1 MRFLI
6 VDESA
11 QARRELAAM
20 LNARWPEARCEEWDP
35 RAQGDPREQLARGG
49 YAAVLLD
56 SEPGGADG
64 IAWVAAIRRNPDAP
78 PVVLLT
84 ARGGEYLA
92 VKAMKAGAAD
102 FMRKDTLDAERLVR
116 SVEEAL
122 TEQEAQRLD
131 RTSPGT
137 NPAFLRTVQV
147 DARKIGLPAEDDT
160 VLVPGY
166 RVLRMIGEGG
176 MAKAYLCERA
186 HDGLQLVLKVLD
198 PSLRSDE
205 VFLQRFVRE
214 YKLIASIEN
223 EHVARIFDQGFTGQH
238 AYIAMEYFSGGD
250 LKARLAQGVTSLGAL
265 RIASQIAKA
274 LDAIHSSGIIHRD
287 LKPQNILFRDTGRL
301 AIVDFGL
308 AKDMSVESTL
318 TQHGEI
324 LATPRYMSPE
334 QCLATGVDHRSDLYS
349 LGVIFFEM
357 LTGNRLYEAESAAG
371 LIYQHVHG
379 EVPQLPGR
387 LSGYQPIVNRLLAKQ
402 PEARFQSARELF
414 ATIAI

>member
-6 VDESA
+6 IDESPES
-11 QARRELAAM
+11 REALATM
-20 LNARWPEARCEEWDP
+20 LAGRWPQAHCEAWDP
-35 RAQGDPREQLARGG
+35 RTQGDPRGQLAAGG
-49 YAAVLLD
+49 YSAVLLD
-56 SEPGGADG
+56 SEPAGADG
-64 IAWVAAIRRNPDAP
+64 IAWVASIRQHPDAP

-102 FMRKDTLDAERLVR
+102 FLRKDNLDAERLVR
-116 SVEEAL
+116 SIEEAL

-137 NPAFLRTVQV
+137 SPVFLRTVELDV
-147 DARKIGLPAEDDT
+147 RKIGLPVSGDT
-160 VLVPGY
+160 DLVPGY

-186 HDGLQLVLKVLD
+186 HDQLQLVLKVLD

-223 EHVARIFDQGFTGQH
+223 EHVARIFDQGFTGRH
-238 AYIAMEYFSGGD
+238 AFIAMEYLSGGD
-250 LKARLAQGVTSLGAL
+250 LKARLAQGMTSMGAL

-274 LDAIHSSGIIHRD
+274 LDAIHSRGIIHRD

-308 AKDMSVESTL
+308 AKDMGAESTL

-334 QCLATGVDHRSDLYS
+334 QCLASGVDHRSDLYS

-357 LTGNRLYEAESAAG
+357 LTGKRLYDAETAAG

-379 EVPQLPGR
+379 AVPQLPAK
-387 LSGYQPIVNRLLAKQ
+387 LSGYQPIINRLLAKK
-402 PEARFQSARELF
+402 PEDRFQSARELF